1 MKISRTPHP
10 DWQICAVKKK
20 HNVVVKLLL
29 SQTDVN
35 LNLED
40 DQGSIALFYSNASM
54 CNVQCRN
61 SQDAT
66 CPPSG
71 VHCAQRMRKTMMEK
85 LKL

>member
-40 DQGSIALFYSNASM
+40 DQGSTALHYASTM
-54 CNVQCRN
+54 QKL
-61 SQDAT
+61 
-66 CPPSG
+66 SG
-71 VHCAQRMRKTMMEK
+71 CYLPTLRSAQRMRKTMMEK

>member
-1 MKISRTPHP
+1 MKI

-40 DQGSIALFYSNASM
+40 DQGSTALHYASTM
-54 CNVQCRN
+54 QKL
-61 SQDAT
+61 
-66 CPPSG
+66 SG
-71 VHCAQRMRKTMMEK
+71 CYLPTLRSAQRMRKTMMEK